1 MVFCTAFVAGLEVF
15 LTATLTAA
23 LTTFFAAGF
32 FKAGFAVVLTAG
44 FTSFV
49 FVAVLTGVFAD
60 VFTGAFAT
68 FLGADLV
75 FTLTLALVFGAAFLR
90 IVFFVVVFILVS
102 WAYENLDAKHS
113 KLNRRADCSRN
124 FSHLGYALLHAL

>member
-1 MVFCTAFVAGLEVF
+1 MAVVFCTAFVAGLEVF

-75 FTLTLALVFGAAFLR
+75 FTLTALSTGFR
-90 IVFFVVVFILVS
+90 CCFFKDCLFCRGL
-102 WAYENLDAKHS
+102 HS
-113 KLNRRADCSRN
+113 CL
-124 FSHLGYALLHAL
+124 LGL